1 MSARDDRE
9 VPGAISDF
17 LSSLTTSLEF
27 FTDCRVELEI
37 TRLESINDFSIA
49 PPRNEEEKG
58 RPTSQLVALTAYD
71 AIAEHPV
78 ALLGLDLNFRG
89 FISDRH
95 GDLTISQSTIAVW
108 PLAKRRGTQLFRYD
122 YLRKPGREIPAAYLQ
137 VAAHRDQFTHL
148 LGFPGRGTHRSRGR
162 AKRDLSAKVPSVAEY
177 HFPLG
182 GPRFRPC
189 LEDILESLRA
199 EFGLE
204 VDTNKWKTT
213 PRKARDEWHRIQLT
227 AAILDDPRV
236 AAEILSRYTNSE
248 IVLDEEKLPQPRSPH
263 SW

>member
-1 MSARDDRE
+1 MSAGGDRE

-17 LSSLTTSLEF
+17 VSSLTTSLEF
-27 FTDCRVELEI
+27 FTDCHVELEI
-37 TRLESINDFSIA
+37 TRLENLNDFSIA

-71 AIAEHPV
+71 AIAEHPI

-122 YLRKPGREIPAAYLQ
+122 YLRNPGRDIPAAHLQ
-137 VAAHRDQFTHL
+137 VAAHRDQFTRL
-148 LGFPGRGTHRSRGR
+148 LGFPGRGTHRSRER

-189 LEDILESLRA
+189 LEDILESLRV

-204 VDTNKWKTT
+204 VDTDKWK
-213 PRKARDEWHRIQLT
+213 PHLKKARDEWHRIQLT
-227 AAILDDPRV
+227 AAMRDNPRT
-236 AAEILSRYTNSE
+236 AAKILSRYTDAE
-248 IVLDEEKLPQPRSPH
+248 IVLNEEKLPQPRSPH
-263 SW
+263 PW

>member
-17 LSSLTTSLEF
+17 MSSLTTSLEF

-122 YLRKPGREIPAAYLQ
+122 YLRKPGREIPAAHLQ

-148 LGFPGRGTHRSRGR
+148 LGF
-162 AKRDLSAKVPSVAEY
+162 
-177 HFPLG
+177 
-182 GPRFRPC
+182 
-189 LEDILESLRA
+189 
-199 EFGLE
+199 
-204 VDTNKWKTT
+204 
-213 PRKARDEWHRIQLT
+213 RDEEPI
-227 AAILDDPRV
+227 DPGD
-236 AAEILSRYTNSE
+236 APNETFPPKS
-248 IVLDEEKLPQPRSPH
+248 PRSPNIISRSEALAFAPASKTSSSRCAPNSVWRSTQTSEKPH
-263 SW
+263 LEKLVTSGTASS